1 MAADRITV
9 NTICPGRI
17 ATGRLATVFGQEAE
31 ELAKQVPVGR
41 IGEPEDIAGLV
52 GLLASSKGGY
62 ITGSTFHVDG
72 GRRTS
77 LL

>member
-1 MAADRITV
+1 VAADQITV

-31 ELAKQVPVGR
+31 ELARQVPLGR
-41 IGEPEDIAGLV
+41 IGQPEEIASLV
-52 GLLASSKGGY
+52 GLLASDKGGY

-72 GRRTS
+72 GRRAS

>member
-1 MAADRITV
+1 
-9 NTICPGRI
+9 
-17 ATGRLATVFGQEAE
+17 VFGQEAE
-31 ELAKQVPVGR
+31 EFAKQVPVGR

-52 GLLASSKGGY
+52 GLLTSDKGGY

-72 GRRTS
+72 GRRAS